1 MKLDS
6 LKVLKMMEPNFWKI
20 VQPVRRAQKSQKCT
34 KNEVL
39 GEFWRKS
46 HPFICIFF
54 YLNTKLLTFF
64 ENCISGKNLVFELWT
79 KNSRPNRMQDYFD
92 CNISQ
97 TSSCVRLN
105 FCVWLNVSRSNKFIQ
120 LIQVGVVENELS
132 SKVDF
137 LHVDPQKLQ
146 ACPRWLKAMS

>member
-1 MKLDS
+1 
-6 LKVLKMMEPNFWKI
+6 MMEPNFWKI

-97 TSSCVRLN
+97 TSWVSC
-105 FCVWLNVSRSNKFIQ
+105 I
-120 LIQVGVVENELS
+120 
-132 SKVDF
+132 SKVNF
-137 LHVDPQKLQ
+137 GVCFSFFARVNTSTLFSPFIWVWSAIPGKPKIITSIKNII
-146 ACPRWLKAMS
+146 C

>member
-1 MKLDS
+1 MKNS
-6 LKVLKMMEPNFWKI
+6 PIGQEGPKVPKMHQKWGFWGILKEISSIHTYFLLLEYEITNFLWKLHI
-20 VQPVRRAQKSQKCT
+20 WKKS
-34 KNEVL
+34 
-39 GEFWRKS
+39 GFR
-46 HPFICIFF
+46 
-54 YLNTKLLTFF
+54 
-64 ENCISGKNLVFELWT
+64 T

-97 TSSCVRLN
+97 TSWCVRLN
-105 FCVWLNVSRSNKFIQ
+105 FCVWLNISRSNKFIQ

-137 LHVDPQKLQ
+137 LHVGPQKLQ